1 MSFHEQNLTVKF
13 YLYGCEKENKDR
25 YQLYARL
32 IYKREKAD
40 ISMKM
45 TASVQDWD
53 VENQMLFPITP
64 NNRFKNNTLL
74 SFKDEILKIFDRLKD
89 ESALFSIKTV
99 RQIYRGDVIENS
111 AMKLLDCFDIHV
123 SDCKSRP
130 AEYGEGVIEHY
141 RKTRRH
147 LVNFM
152 TAKHIA
158 NISLKQLSRNF
169 IVNFEQYLLST
180 KIKDRD
186 YAMCRN
192 TATVYLKKLKAVI
205 NGAQKKELIDRNPF
219 AGYQLPKI
227 KTTKIVYLTTEEV
240 ERIKAHVFTGG
251 LDIVKN
257 HFLFCCNTGLRF
269 SDSSNLRTENIIS
282 DRSGMKWIRIDQKK
296 TQNTLEVPMLEDA
309 VRIYDLYS
317 SYREET
323 GFVLPR
329 MSHQK
334 VNSYL
339 KIIADH
345 TGIKKHISHHTAR
358 HTFGT
363 SLLERGVDLK
373 IVSKLMGHTSI
384 KSTEH
389 YAKVTRKNLSDVIGK
404 LNESIAC

>member
-1 MSFHEQNLTVKF
+1 MSFQEQNLTVKF
-13 YLYGCEKENKDR
+13 YLYGLDKMKKN
-25 YQLYARL
+25 YQIYARL

-45 TASVQDWD
+45 TAPLIEWD
-53 VENQMLFPITP
+53 SENQMLLSTKA
-64 NNRFKNNTLL
+64 NNRYKNNKIL
-74 SFKDEILKIFDRLKD
+74 SAKDEILKIFDKLKD
-89 ESALFSIKTV
+89 EKSSFSVKTV
-99 RQIYRGDVIENS
+99 RQMFRGEVIENS
-111 AMKLLDCFDIHV
+111 SMKLLDCFDIHV
-123 SDCKSRP
+123 NDCKSRP

-147 LVNFM
+147 LVSFM
-152 TAKHIA
+152 TTKHIL
-158 NISLKQLSRNF
+158 NISLKQLTRIF

-180 KIKDRD
+180 KIKDKD

-205 NGAQKKELIDRNPF
+205 NGALKKELIDRNPF

-227 KTTKIVYLTTEEV
+227 KTTKIVYLTTEEI
-240 ERIKAHVFTGG
+240 EQIKAYHFTGG
-251 LDIVKN
+251 LDVVRN
-257 HFLFCCNTGLRF
+257 HFLFCCGTGLRF
-269 SDSSNLRTENIIS
+269 SDSSNLRGENVIT
-282 DRSGMKWIRIDQKK
+282 DNSGMKWIRLDQKK
-296 TQNTLEVPMLEDA
+296 TQNPLEVPMLEEA
-309 VRIYDLYS
+309 IKIYDMYQT
-317 SYREET
+317 YREES

-339 KIIADH
+339 KIIADQS
-345 TGIKKHISHHTAR
+345 GIQKHISHHTAR

-389 YAKVTRKNLSDVIGK
+389 YAKVTRKNLADVIGK
-404 LNESIAC
+404 LNENISG